1 MKKIFNK
8 NTILYIIFNSLSF
21 LLMLYFILRLF
32 FVIKKPLFIKDFSV
46 SSRVDFVFF
55 ILIFDCVILLGN
67 IFIYLVAN
75 KKNI

>member
-8 NTILYIIFNSLSF
+8 NTIPYIVFNSLSF
-21 LLMLYFILRLF
+21 LLMLYFILRLC

-46 SSRVDFVFF
+46 SSRADYVFF
-55 ILIFDCVILLGN
+55 ILIFDCVIFLGN
-67 IFIYLVAN
+67 IFIYLVVN